1 MSLDSLSNLLVILL
15 VLANFQMLGTSRIA
29 QCLRM
34 VAVQALLLGVFP
46 LLRQWGELTAEVIV
60 VAAAS
65 TLLKAV
71 VLPAMLGRAMRA
83 AEVRREVEPMVGFTV
98 SLLAGIAL
106 LAASVALGARLELPG
121 PIASRFFVPVAL
133 FTILVGLFV
142 VVTRRKAITQVIGY
156 LAIENGIYAFGLA
169 TAVRAPLLVELGV
182 LLDIFA
188 AVFVMGIAILHIR
201 REFDHID
208 TDRLTM
214 LKE

>member
-1 MSLDSLSNLLVILL
+1 MSLDSVSNLLVILL
-15 VLANFQMLGTSRIA
+15 VLANFQMLGTSRIGM
-29 QCLRM
+29 CLRM
-34 VAVQALLLGVFP
+34 AALQAVLLGVFP
-46 LLRQWGELTAEVIV
+46 LLRQWGELTAEVVI

-65 TLLKAV
+65 MALKSAI
-71 VLPAMLGRAMRA
+71 LPAMLARAMRA
-83 AEVRREVEPMVGFTV
+83 AEVRREVEPLVGFSL

-106 LAASVALGARLELPG
+106 LAASVVLGARLELPQ
-121 PIASRFFVPVAL
+121 PMASPFFVPVSL
-133 FTILVGLFV
+133 FTILTGLFV

-156 LAIENGIYAFGLA
+156 LAVENGIYAFGLA
-169 TAVRAPLLVELGV
+169 TAVRAPLLVELGT
-182 LLDIFA
+182 LLDIFV

>member
-1 MSLDSLSNLLVILL
+1 MTLDSLSNLLVILL

-29 QCLRM
+29 ECLRM
-34 VAVQALLLGVFP
+34 VALQALLLGVFP

-65 TLLKAV
+65 MLLMAV

-83 AEVRREVEPMVGFTV
+83 AEARREVEPMVGFTV

-106 LAASVALGARLELPG
+106 LAASVVLGARLELPT

-156 LAIENGIYAFGLA
+156 LAMENGIYAFGLA

-214 LKE
+214 LRE

>member
-1 MSLDSLSNLLVILL
+1 MSLESLSSLLVILL